1 MEALLLVMMASAVL
15 LVWVGIAYVIQHEKL
30 PPYPTKIIEIDI
42 TGRRNVDVMEV
53 FQEYLLQNGIAEFRD
68 YHSVLG
74 AWKQACSRKIQDAF
88 FPNICR
94 SKYQQML
101 DENDPFCVRFIRMR
115 MRYTQ
120 YHYVRTPYKAKEL
133 DDELYFTFAMVE
145 EEYRELRHIGFET
158 TTRKYAMKNQ
168 RKLMTPK
175 LREQIKERDNYTCQM
190 CGKEMFDEV
199 GLHIDHIIP
208 VSKGGKTVPSNLQV
222 LCDKCNLSKRAK
234 I

>member
-1 MEALLLVMMASAVL
+1 
-15 LVWVGIAYVIQHEKL
+15 
-30 PPYPTKIIEIDI
+30 
-42 TGRRNVDVMEV
+42 
-53 FQEYLLQNGIAEFRD
+53 
-68 YHSVLG
+68 
-74 AWKQACSRKIQDAF
+74 
-88 FPNICR
+88 
-94 SKYQQML
+94 
-101 DENDPFCVRFIRMR
+101 
-115 MRYTQ
+115 
-120 YHYVRTPYKAKEL
+120 
-133 DDELYFTFAMVE
+133 
-145 EEYRELRHIGFET
+145 
-158 TTRKYAMKNQ
+158 MKNQ